1 MTSRMDKHHTD
12 SSQIKSRYKKNEK
25 LYEELY
31 TNKVYTEFSNV
42 SNNVIDLSDLE
53 NTKILNKRELYHKNR
68 ILNNDDKGVSIRK
81 STFDYINNKHE
92 DNTTKNYNI
101 NDILD
106 EARKNRKIEDEDEK
120 KRRVK
125 SIEYSILSDLSQEK
139 LKEYKEQKKQLSKQ
153 EEENLEELIHTIT
166 SNSLRKKIDDELLSD
181 LLPTQ
186 ELETVIS
193 KEETNSIDKKDDENG
208 EDEVISNKI
217 ENTIEEEKI
226 DNSFYTKSMDLSK
239 EDFELDEEDDY
250 SFLDG
255 KKKRILPK
263 ILIALFILIV
273 IGIIGYVIYRF
284 I

>member
-153 EEENLEELIHTIT
+153 EEVNIQ
-166 SNSLRKKIDDELLSD
+166 SLKKI
-181 LLPTQ
+181 
-186 ELETVIS
+186 
-193 KEETNSIDKKDDENG
+193 
-208 EDEVISNKI
+208 
-217 ENTIEEEKI
+217 
-226 DNSFYTKSMDLSK
+226 
-239 EDFELDEEDDY
+239 
-250 SFLDG
+250 
-255 KKKRILPK
+255 
-263 ILIALFILIV
+263 
-273 IGIIGYVIYRF
+273 
-284 I
+284 